1 MPFLGRW
8 IDVMAYSIRCKN
20 SYTTQLAEYALMNN
34 LQNEPAFKWWVKPT
48 IRHKKRILKATKTR
62 YAKRTHKFGIKVPQT
77 VEEALQI
84 DVDTKTTF
92 WRDAI
97 KKEMINNRAAF
108 KFLEEDENVPVGYKW
123 IRCHMIFDIKVD

>member
-1 MPFLGRW
+1 
-8 IDVMAYSIRCKN
+8 
-20 SYTTQLAEYALMNN
+20 MNN

-48 IRHKKRILKATKTR
+48 IRRKKRILKATKTR
-62 YAKRTHKFGIKVPQT
+62 YAKRIHKFGIKVPQT

-97 KKEMINNRAAF
+97 KKEMINN
-108 KFLEEDENVPVGYKW
+108 
-123 IRCHMIFDIKVD
+123 